1 MIMKKTIMFIFALP
15 IFFNFAFAEIKMSDF
30 ADIKTIESSFE
41 IKKFLTIAQ
50 EPLVSTGKF
59 YFKRPQFL
67 KWEYNKP
74 FNYGFIINE
83 DRTLTWNDNNG
94 KKDIKDISNQ
104 QSAKAMIRYLYAF
117 IAMDEK
123 EISKT
128 YEMEFAEGELI
139 LYPKNRSK
147 DQDIDKIIIKFAEEI
162 KAVKEV
168 VILSRNGDKTA
179 ISFSNTTIDGEMSD
193 DVFKI

>member
-1 MIMKKTIMFIFALP
+1 MRKIIMLIFALP
-15 IFFNFAFAEIKMSDF
+15 ILFNFAFAEIKMSDF
-30 ADIKTIESSFE
+30 ADIQTIESSFE

-50 EPLVSTGKF
+50 EPLISTGKF

-74 FNYGFIINE
+74 FNYGFIISG
-83 DRTLTWNDNNG
+83 DKTFTWNDNNG
-94 KKDIKDISNQ
+94 KKDVKDISNQ
-104 QSAKAMIRYLYAF
+104 QGAKAMIRYLYAF

-128 YEMEFAEGELI
+128 YEMEIVEGELI
-139 LYPKNRSK
+139 LYPKNKSK
-147 DQDIDKIIIKFAEEI
+147 DQDIEKIIIKFEEEI

-168 VILSRNGDKTA
+168 IILSRNGDKTD
-179 ISFSNTTIDGEMSD
+179 ILFSDTIIDGEVFD